1 MATETTTPRWRRPA
15 GHALNI
21 ELLRYKIAQT
31 GMTHAELCVRAGIS
45 EMTLSAALGGRP
57 VKQRTL
63 AKLAKALAEL
73 PIVVGAELLAE
84 PGGQA

>member
-1 MATETTTPRWRRPA
+1 
-15 GHALNI
+15 
-21 ELLRYKIAQT
+21 
-31 GMTHAELCVRAGIS
+31 MTHAELCVRAGIS